1 MTEFRPR
8 GPSAFPLPLAAL
20 LVMSVAACGPPSDAR
35 GGGASAAGAADSLA
49 PSSPAP
55 PRLAIDAT
63 LSILTAGPLSDVIRA
78 AADSF
83 GAREAVRVVHDTLS
97 PLDFD
102 LALPSRDESADIVAL
117 SDGALVRRLVDPGQ
131 ATWYL
136 RFASNRI
143 VVAWGDSS
151 RRAATVDS
159 TAWWKVLLRR
169 DTKVG
174 RADPTLDPLGIHTLL
189 AMRLAEQA
197 TGERGLAPRLLA
209 ASPTSSLR
217 PDADS
222 LAASIRAGTLDYI
235 WTYESAAQ
243 RSGLHYVSLGRNVDL
258 GDDAIAERYASA
270 TVAILPRAH
279 AARDGTDTTHTTHTT
294 DTTGMR
300 DLSDSS
306 ETSGATGGAG
316 SGADSILVRGAPL
329 RYSLSIPRQASNPA
343 VAERFIR
350 FLFSEEGRSILR
362 RGEVTLL
369 DQLVAVGSGIP
380 AAVAAVSDSVVAV
393 RLANGA
399 ADSLAAARPPR

>member
-1 MTEFRPR
+1 MTEIRPR
-8 GPSAFPLPLAAL
+8 GPSSFPLPLAAL

-117 SDGALVRRLVDPGQ
+117 SDGALVRRLLDPGQ

-174 RADPTLDPLGIHTLL
+174 RADPTLDPLGVHTLL

-197 TGERGLAPRLLA
+197 TGERALAARLLA

-235 WTYESAAQ
+235 WTYESAAR

-270 TVAILPRAH
+270 TVAILPRADAVH
-279 AARDGTDTTHTTHTT
+279 DGTDTTHTT

-300 DLSDSS
+300 ELSDTT

-316 SGADSILVRGAPL
+316 SGADSIVVRGAPL

-350 FLFSEEGRSILR
+350 FLFSEEGRGILR

-393 RLANGA
+393 RLTNGA